1 MEDSPPKLKKRTTR
15 KQTKRAEKKRQIAQ
29 SALVALR
36 ELGYA
41 NTSLRDIAG
50 KSDLS
55 LGMLHYYFEDRTDLI
70 IFCVQTYKQTF
81 SERLFDAIED
91 VGSTTELIEKLAD
104 AIAASI
110 VDDARTHRL
119 WYDIRNQAQFDP
131 AFQPVVA
138 NIEAMLIDVVA
149 QAVRRAGQTPELPQE
164 LWYPTLDG
172 VFQFHM
178 QRQLQ
183 GAGLSRAEIR
193 ASFAT
198 LMRHLF
204 ASRAC

>member
-1 MEDSPPKLKKRTTR
+1 MEDSPPKLKERTTQ

-41 NTSLRDIAG
+41 NTSLRDIVG

-55 LGMLHYYFEDRTDLI
+55 LGMLHYCFEDRTDLI
-70 IFCVQTYKQTF
+70 IYCVQTCKRTF
-81 SERLFDAIED
+81 SERLFDAIEH
-91 VGSTTELIEKLAD
+91 VGSSTELIETLAD
-104 AIAASI
+104 TIAASI

-138 NIEAMLIDVVA
+138 NIETMLIDVVA
-149 QAVRRAGQTPELPQE
+149 QAVRRAGLTPELPQE

-183 GAGLSRAEIR
+183 GAGLSRSEIQ

-204 ASRAC
+204 ASRAS

>member
-1 MEDSPPKLKKRTTR
+1 MEDSPAKLKERSAR
-15 KQTKRAEKKRQIAQ
+15 KQMKRAEKKQQIAQ
-29 SALVALR
+29 SALVALQ

-41 NTSLRDIAG
+41 NTSLRDIAS
-50 KSDLS
+50 KSNLS

-70 IFCVQTYKQTF
+70 IYCVQTYKQAF
-81 SERLFDAIED
+81 SEQLFRAIRNA
-91 VGSTTELIEKLAD
+91 GSSVELVENFAD
-104 AIAASI
+104 AITASI
-110 VDDARTHRL
+110 VDDAATHRL
-119 WYDIRNQAQFDP
+119 WYDIRNQAQFDR

-138 NIEAMLIDVVA
+138 NIEATLIDVVA
-149 QAVRRAGQTPELPQE
+149 QAVGRAGLTPELPQE

-183 GAGLSRAEIR
+183 GDRLSRAEIR

-198 LMRHLF
+198 LMRHIF
-204 ASRAC
+204 ASRAS

>member
-15 KQTKRAEKKRQIAQ
+15 KQTKRAEKKQQIAQ

-70 IFCVQTYKQTF
+70 IYCVQTYKQTF

-91 VGSTTELIEKLAD
+91 VGSATELIEKLAD

-131 AFQPVVA
+131 AFQPVVT
-138 NIEAMLIDVVA
+138 NVEAMLIDVVA
-149 QAVRRAGQTPELPQE
+149 QAVCRAGLTPELPQE

-178 QRQLQ
+178 QRRLQ

-193 ASFAT
+193 KSFAT
-198 LMRHLF
+198 LMCHLF
-204 ASRAC
+204 VSRSG

>member
-1 MEDSPPKLKKRTTR
+1 MVGSPAKLKRRTTR

-70 IFCVQTYKQTF
+70 IYCVQTYKQTF

-91 VGSTTELIEKLAD
+91 VGSATELIEKLAD
-104 AIAASI
+104 SIAASV

-138 NIEAMLIDVVA
+138 NIEAILIDVVA
-149 QAVRRAGQTPELPQE
+149 QAVRRAGLTPELPQE
-164 LWYPTLDG
+164 LWYPMLDG

-198 LMRHLF
+198 LMRNLF
-204 ASRAC
+204 ASRAG